1 MCHAV
6 PARVVELLEGALARV
21 ELSGAR
27 QSVSV
32 ELIEDEV
39 RPGDYLVVH
48 VGYALGRLDAAEA
61 EATLAALAGVGEAA
75 GDGR

>member
-6 PARVVELLEGALARV
+6 PARVTELLPGSLARV

-32 ELIEDEV
+32 ELIEGEIAV
-39 RPGDYLVVH
+39 GDYLVVH
-48 VGYALGRLDAAEA
+48 VGYALGRLDPDEA
-61 EATLAALAGVGEAA
+61 EATLATLAAA
-75 GDGR
+75 GGAP